1 MKNVYIGLG
10 DTPAATR
17 ELIKTKT
24 GEFFQPIRLYFRIN
38 GMSGVRVAFKKLRC
52 IDYEADDNHWVWV
65 YDNEAKKIQFEI
77 SFADIH
83 PDDKPL
89 ILGIFSPLSDSQLC
103 LDVGSIDRAL
113 KAIAFFGKHI
123 KPFVAKIEYAA
134 IYNKLPANR
143 NEYPGIRYDKL
154 FAGVDTDVFDQ
165 KAAERQ
171 SDLETAISSGA
182 ISDVLGASKFDLIEG
197 FRVDTDEDGMK
208 QLLFQLHINQ
218 AIAFAKLK
226 GHKDAKLSDLVA
238 AFLKVLEEKSL
249 H

>member
-24 GEFFQPIRLYFRIN
+24 GEFFQPIRLYYRIK
-38 GMSGVRVAFKKLRC
+38 GMSGARVAFKKLRC
-52 IDYEADDNHWVWV
+52 IDYEADDNHWVWG
-65 YDNEAKKIQFEI
+65 YDNEAKKILFEI

-89 ILGIFSPLSDSQLC
+89 ILGIFSPLSDNQLC

-123 KPFVAKIEYAA
+123 KLFVAKIEYAA
-134 IYNKLPANR
+134 IYNQLPANR
-143 NEYPGIRYDKL
+143 NDYPGIRYDKL
-154 FAGVDTDVFDQ
+154 FAGVDTDIFDQ
-165 KAAERQ
+165 KAADRQ
-171 SDLETAISSGA
+171 SDLETAISSGD
-182 ISDVLGASKFDLIEG
+182 ISDVLGGSKFDLIEG

-226 GHKDAKLSDLVA
+226 GHKDAKLSDLVQ
-238 AFLKVLEEKSL
+238 AFMKVLEEKSL